1 MTIKDLKKLIQ
12 TDSYRWLIICAKPFM
27 KLIIGLILID
37 AVSAVISVGSVVVSK
52 HMVDN
57 TIAGNAKE
65 AISFILIFVGIQ
77 AVTLAMSVFS
87 SKISVQISEKMS
99 YSLEKDTIKRI
110 YNKDWMALNGFH
122 SGDILTRLT
131 YDTGSVVSLWLSTFP
146 GMVTLGFQLVAAF
159 VILAIYDLT
168 LALLAFALGPI
179 AIILS
184 YIVGQKKRK
193 VQREIHAAE
202 SRYRSYITE
211 LLHHI
216 LIIKSF
222 QYEDESLKHVSER
235 QEDKY
240 KCVIKK
246 NNISITN
253 RLVVSGGYYLGYILA
268 FVYGVSK
275 IATGTSF
282 GTFTAFLQLVGQVQ
296 SPVIGLTKSFSH
308 MISSLASV
316 ERLVELE
323 SLEDETEKLP
333 VKLNKKM
340 NARLYMQ
347 GVTFGYIPDKI
358 VLKDSSFEAEPGKIT
373 ALIGSSGE
381 GKTTIMRLLLGL
393 IKPAKGKIYLNLDK
407 SEEIPVTS
415 GTRGYFTYV
424 PQGNT
429 LFSGTIAENLR
440 VGKPD
445 AFDYELEEALKAACI
460 WDFVQTLP
468 DRINTVLGESNT
480 GISEGQAQRLCIAR
494 ALLRPS
500 PILLLDE
507 ATSALDMETEK
518 KIFENIKQ
526 MKAKTCIAITHRL
539 SVLPLCDTIYR
550 LENGRLFK
558 HKSKDFTDILVSE
571 INHNDEK

>member
-1 MTIKDLKKLIQ
+1 MTFKDLKTLLK
-12 TDSYRWLIICAKPFM
+12 TDSYSWLIKCAKPFL

-37 AVSAVISVGSVVVSK
+37 AITALISVGSVVVSK
-52 HMVDN
+52 HMVDY
-57 TIAGNAKE
+57 TIAGQAKE
-65 AISFILIFVGIQ
+65 AINLILIFVGIQ
-77 AVTLAMSVFS
+77 AVTLALSVFS

-99 YSLEKDTIKRI
+99 YNLEKDTIKRI
-110 YNKDWMALNGFH
+110 YKKDWMALNEFH
-122 SGDILTRLT
+122 SGDLLTRLT
-131 YDTGSVVSLWLSTFP
+131 NDTGSVVSLWLSTLP
-146 GMVTLGFQLVAAF
+146 GMVTLGFQLIAAF
-159 VILAIYDLT
+159 IILAIYDLT

-184 YIVGQKKRK
+184 YFVGEKKRR
-193 VQREIHAAE
+193 VQREIHVAE

-211 LLHHI
+211 LLQHI

-222 QYEDESLKHVSER
+222 QYEDESLKHVSVR

-240 KCVIKK
+240 RCVIKK

-253 RLVVSGGYYLGYILA
+253 RLVMSGGYYLGYILA
-268 FVYGVSK
+268 FVYGVSR
-275 IATGTSF
+275 IAAGTSF

-296 SPVIGLTKSFSH
+296 SPVIDLSKSFSH
-308 MISSLASV
+308 IISSMASV
-316 ERLVELE
+316 ERLIELE
-323 SLEDETEKLP
+323 SLENETEKLP
-333 VKLNKKM
+333 VKLDKNM
-340 NARLYMQ
+340 NARLYMEE
-347 GVTFGYIPDKI
+347 VAFGYIPEKK
-358 VLKDSSFEAEPGKIT
+358 VLKDSSFEAEPCKIT

-393 IKPAKGKIYLNLDK
+393 IKPEKGMIYVDLDGA
-407 SEEIPVTS
+407 EEIPVTS

-445 AFDYELEEALKAACI
+445 ASDYELEEALKAACI

-468 DRINTVLGESNT
+468 DRLNTVLGESNI

-494 ALLRPS
+494 AFLRTS

-518 KIFENIKQ
+518 KVFENIKK

-550 LENGRLFK
+550 LENGKLFK